1 MHEVIKRPN
10 CIFMPAEEEHDK
22 NESEQWIETK
32 VWKKQ
37 GKENF
42 FRKNSLH
49 EEMWDV
55 KLVKGYWRDIV
66 KEKEMEKEIEKEIEK
81 KTRKTK
87 KRKKNAESE
96 GEEEKKHNA
105 INNEEKRWK

>member
-1 MHEVIKRPN
+1 
-10 CIFMPAEEEHDK
+10 MPAEEEHDK
-22 NESEQWIETK
+22 NEAEQWIETK
-32 VWKKQ
+32 VWKKKQ

-66 KEKEMEKEIEKEIEK
+66 KEKEMKKEIEKEKEK
-81 KTRKTK
+81 KQEKQRSVRRMRKVK
-87 KRKKNAESE
+87 AKRKKNTMQ
-96 GEEEKKHNA
+96 
-105 INNEEKRWK
+105 

>member
-1 MHEVIKRPN
+1 
-10 CIFMPAEEEHDK
+10 MPAEEEHDK
-22 NESEQWIETK
+22 NEAAQWIETK

-66 KEKEMEKEIEKEIEK
+66 KEKEMEKEIEKEKEK
-81 KTRKTK
+81 N
-87 KRKKNAESE
+87 KKNKEA
-96 GEEEKKHNA
+96 
-105 INNEEKRWK
+105 